1 MENPTSV
8 VLLSGGHHS
17 FICERDELD
26 KLLPGEH
33 VPRGLAS
40 DSLGMPCMYQQG
52 EQIKTGRVQQNVS
65 LLSCFLINYAC
76 WLPGIFLVEKR
87 GHPPLS
93 I

>member
-1 MENPTSV
+1 MENPTSA

-17 FICERDELD
+17 FICERDKLD
-26 KLLPGEH
+26 KSLLGEH

-40 DSLGMPCMYQQG
+40 DSLGISCMYQQG
-52 EQIKTGRVQQNVS
+52 EKIKAGLVQQNVS
-65 LLSCFLINYAC
+65 LLSYFLINYAC